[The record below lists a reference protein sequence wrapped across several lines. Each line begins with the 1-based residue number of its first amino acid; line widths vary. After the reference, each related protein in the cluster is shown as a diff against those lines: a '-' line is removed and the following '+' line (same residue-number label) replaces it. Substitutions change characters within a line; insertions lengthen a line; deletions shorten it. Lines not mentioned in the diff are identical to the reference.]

1 MPTQDQ
7 INKVKSNLRNLMDLN
22 SDILVNGNLK
32 IENAF
37 ALLSIQ
43 DNKDLGVQIG
53 INILDG
59 SFWAAS
65 DGVTQ
70 IAANFCCG
78 VVSRYSTN
86 TPPSLLSATSR
97 LIERFQNTSNQFQ
110 LDLQTFY
117 DDPTTYWDTVYEG
130 QVNTAF
136 GTYTVSG
143 KLSDLSTVDVPA
155 KTDTGYTD
163 IMLQAVFGLD
173 QQVWNTLLPN
183 FEITAWYPSN
193 QCDDRISECNEN
205 SFISNASGWYIE
217 NPAYWQYWQWY
228 QDIGIFGGKK
238 DHGVWYITNYS
249 IGTGWSIGSY
259 GNLSDDACNYLFN
272 DLYNGV
278 PNPNAPFGGGLF
290 PREFVFNNM
299 PNIKKTSHTFS
310 H

>member
-7 INKVKSNLRNLMDLN
+7 INKVKLNLRNLMDLN

-155 KTDTGYTD
+155 KTDTGGIHFYL
-163 IMLQAVFGLD
+163 ILKLQHGI
-173 QQVWNTLLPN
+173 QVINVM
-183 FEITAWYPSN
+183 
-193 QCDDRISECNEN
+193 
-205 SFISNASGWYIE
+205 IE
-217 NPAYWQYWQWY
+217 FLSVTKIPLFQMQV
-228 QDIGIFGGKK
+228 DGI
-238 DHGVWYITNYS
+238 
-249 IGTGWSIGSY
+249 
-259 GNLSDDACNYLFN
+259 
-272 DLYNGV
+272 
-278 PNPNAPFGGGLF
+278 
-290 PREFVFNNM
+290 
-299 PNIKKTSHTFS
+299 
-310 H
+310 

>member
-7 INKVKSNLRNLMDLN
+7 INKVKLNLRNLMDLN

-136 GTYTVSG
+136 GTYTVS
-143 KLSDLSTVDVPA
+143 V
-155 KTDTGYTD
+155 
-163 IMLQAVFGLD
+163 
-173 QQVWNTLLPN
+173 
-183 FEITAWYPSN
+183 
-193 QCDDRISECNEN
+193 
-205 SFISNASGWYIE
+205 
-217 NPAYWQYWQWY
+217 
-228 QDIGIFGGKK
+228 
-238 DHGVWYITNYS
+238 
-249 IGTGWSIGSY
+249 
-259 GNLSDDACNYLFN
+259 
-272 DLYNGV
+272 
-278 PNPNAPFGGGLF
+278 
-290 PREFVFNNM
+290 
-299 PNIKKTSHTFS
+299 
-310 H
+310 